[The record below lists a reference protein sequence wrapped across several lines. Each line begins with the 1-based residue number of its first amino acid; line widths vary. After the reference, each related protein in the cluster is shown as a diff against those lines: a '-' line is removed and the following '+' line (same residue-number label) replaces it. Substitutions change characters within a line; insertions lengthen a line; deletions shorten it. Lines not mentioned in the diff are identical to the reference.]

1 MKVTKSS
8 STGGAWLK
16 KEDLKSGD
24 KLKIV
29 SEAELVEGQLGQ
41 QLVVK
46 VRRQGTP
53 EPVNM
58 AVNKTSKNALIEA
71 YGDDTKDWV
80 EKVITVAVE
89 RAIINNKRSMI
100 VYLVPAGFV
109 LTEASDGSVTIT
121 NADIQ
126 LEPAHPVTRAV
137 AAKKNPLMDDSA
149 DEDLRDAPLPED
161 DF

>member
-1 MKVTKSS
+1 MKVTKSL

-29 SEAELVEGQLGQ
+29 SEAEMVIGTLGQ

-46 VRRQGTP
+46 VRRQGTT
-53 EPVNM
+53 EPVNV
-58 AVNKTSKNALIEA
+58 AINQTSKNALIEA

-80 EKVITVAVE
+80 DKVITVAVE
-89 RAIINNKRSMI
+89 RAIINNKRSVI

-121 NADIQ
+121 SADIQ

-137 AAKKNPLMDDSA
+137 AAKKNPLIDDST
-149 DEDLRDAPLPED
+149 DEDRRDAPLPED